1 MAATDIVWI
10 HKSFALLGD
19 ACFCPVLRKQ
29 KRGEFRGYGSR
40 LSLVTWFIHSAV
52 TPSLSLGNRISS
64 GQKRSFYDFQLICYS
79 MWILQSW
86 IGLTPPLS
94 PSSEACAEQGTLQRN
109 TSCGICSLH
118 GKSFEN
124 VSLYAYYAKFYQ
136 TKSCTAVGY

>member
-1 MAATDIVWI
+1 MALAYLWSRGLYTR
-10 HKSFALLGD
+10 LLL
-19 ACFCPVLRKQ
+19 P
-29 KRGEFRGYGSR
+29 
-40 LSLVTWFIHSAV
+40 LSLSRFIY
-52 TPSLSLGNRISS
+52 NRISS

-94 PSSEACAEQGTLQRN
+94 PSSEAYAEQGTLQRN